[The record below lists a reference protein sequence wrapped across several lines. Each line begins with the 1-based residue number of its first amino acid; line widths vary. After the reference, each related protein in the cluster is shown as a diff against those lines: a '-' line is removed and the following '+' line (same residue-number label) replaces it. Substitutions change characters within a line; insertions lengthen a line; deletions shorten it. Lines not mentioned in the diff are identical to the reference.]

1 MVALRDPALGS
12 HEVLGTHVHSCLTR
26 ASRQIARG
34 PDTFTATRH
43 GSSHDHDVVKG
54 QEHPSGAR
62 SAILF
67 RAWEG
72 FDWDDDDV
80 QNLRAM
86 QDDLSNLTDAEGQPA
101 FDIVILMHI
110 HNASLVDTKTSDQI
124 IQDLVPNEFA
134 SMTHLWTYNDTQA
147 AYPLVGDY
155 EVYYH
160 MFMAL
165 QLFSQHNPRYETLW
179 NWEMDVRYTG
189 RHEFF
194 QKTGQW
200 ADKQLADDTLH
211 QNQRF
216 HVPCPERPFNNS
228 AALSVCHDLDEEY
241 VDDTY
246 ATSTDIRS
254 GEETDLITLLPLFD
268 VAGTMWPF
276 KDHTYNYDLRPSW
289 LSPRLASVGTNLR
302 LSKRLLQIMHEEN
315 LAGRSMVSEMWPAT
329 AAHHAGLKT
338 VYAPHPMYFEQQWSA
353 EQLETTFNAGAN
365 GRVGGSL
372 NTVVNQEE
380 NFRGSTWYWTTEFGP
395 QLYHRWMGL
404 AHEGP
409 GSSEWEE
416 DHGLMCLPAMLLH
429 PVKTSALRKTT
440 RTDAG

>member
-1 MVALRDPALGS
+1 MTRVSRHKARDA
-12 HEVLGTHVHSCLTR
+12 HVRRTTTHDS
-26 ASRQIARG
+26 
-34 PDTFTATRH
+34 P
-43 GSSHDHDVVKG
+43 HDHDVVKG
-54 QEHPSGAR
+54 RVIPDGAR
-62 SAILF
+62 SAIVF

-80 QNLRAM
+80 QNLRKM
-86 QDDLSNLTDAEGQPA
+86 QEDLSDLTDGDGRPA
-101 FDIVILMHI
+101 FDVTILMHI
-110 HNASLVDTKTSDQI
+110 HNVSLFNTNTSEQI
-124 IQDLVPNEFA
+124 IRNLVPNEFA
-134 SMTHLWTYNDTQA
+134 SMTHLWTYNDTQG
-147 AYPLVGDY
+147 AYPLVGDH

-165 QLFSQHNPRYETLW
+165 QLFSQRNAQYKMLW

-189 RHEFF
+189 RHDFF

-200 ADKQLADDTLH
+200 ADKQLADDTWH

-216 HVPCPERPFNNS
+216 HVPCPERPFHDS
-228 AALSVCHDLDEEY
+228 AALSVCHDLNEEY
-241 VDDTY
+241 IDDAH

-254 GEETDLITLLPLFD
+254 PEETDLITLLPLFD
-268 VAGTMWPF
+268 VAGTMWPYR
-276 KDHTYNYDLRPSW
+276 DHTYNYDLRPSW
-289 LSPRLASVGTNLR
+289 LSPRLASVGTNVR

-315 LAGRSMVSEMWPAT
+315 VAGRSMVSEMWPAT
-329 AAHHAGLKT
+329 AAHHAGLKI

-372 NTVVNQEE
+372 DTVVNQEK

-409 GSSEWEE
+409 GSSVWEE
-416 DHGLMCLPAMLLH
+416 EHGLMCLPAMLLH
-429 PVKTSALRKTT
+429 PIKKSALRKTT
-440 RTDAG
+440 STDAG